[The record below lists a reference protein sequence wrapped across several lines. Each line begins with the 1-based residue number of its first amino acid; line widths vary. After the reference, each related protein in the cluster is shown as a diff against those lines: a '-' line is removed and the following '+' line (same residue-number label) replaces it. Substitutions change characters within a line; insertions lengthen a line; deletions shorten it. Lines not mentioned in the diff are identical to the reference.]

1 MIAASRRRSQRVGY
15 RRYRSRVNDAEPVP
29 ERWRPALSAVIDRL
43 AAEDYMALERDGLL
57 NDAYKPRPSEIA
69 RWITEYPATLV
80 PLPPEAWP
88 LSYFGRVVVETDTWW
103 VVAPLWTAEEGRSD
117 LSIEA

>member
-1 MIAASRRRSQRVGY
+1 MNRCVIAASRRRSQRVGY

-69 RWITEYPATLV
+69 RWITGYPATLV

-88 LSYFGRVVVETDTWW
+88 LSYFGRVVVETDTW
-103 VVAPLWTAEEGRSD
+103 
-117 LSIEA
+117 